1 VYQGKSGAWKDALEV
16 MQTMVK
22 EGCQPNV
29 VTYNALM
36 SVLVKNGEWNQTL
49 ELFRKLRST
58 PDLKPDTI
66 SYSVA
71 ISACSKGSKWQKA
84 IELLS
89 DMETAGVKPNEFTYR
104 PVQPCCCILI
114 YHFISCVTG
123 HQP

>member
-1 VYQGKSGAWKDALEV
+1 LQV
-16 MQTMVK
+16 MQIMVK

-49 ELFRKLRST
+49 ELFQRLRNSPGLT
-58 PDLKPDTI
+58 ADTI

-71 ISACSKGSKWQKA
+71 ISACSKGAKWQKA
-84 IELLS
+84 IELLT

-104 PVQPCCCILI
+104 PVQPRC
-114 YHFISCVTG
+114 FISMN
-123 HQP
+123 HILRPIHHPLADPPSSLPAPS